1 MHAAVIRSFARPPR
15 FETFDTPRAAA
26 EHEVV
31 VDVLAAGLHPRVR
44 SGADGSHY
52 TSGAH
57 LPLIPGIDGVGR
69 TPAGEL
75 LYFVLPDTTLGSMA
89 EQTLVD
95 RRRSVVLAPG
105 SDPATLAAA
114 MNPAM
119 SSWVALR
126 RRIAFEPGRRVLVLG
141 ATGNAGR
148 MAVEIARHLGAAQ
161 VTAAGR
167 DATRLA
173 ALPADRA
180 VALDDIGGAHD
191 VDVVLDYLWGAPAE
205 HAIRALVSRREDRG
219 RPLDWIQIGAVAG
232 PDIALPSAA
241 LRAANL
247 RIMGSGQG
255 SVSTRA
261 IVEELPALAAEI
273 GRGSFTVDAEPLPL
287 AGVEA
292 AWNAKTTRRIV
303 FTPGG

>member
-1 MHAAVIRSFARPPR
+1 M
-15 FETFDTPRAAA
+15 
-26 EHEVV
+26 
-31 VDVLAAGLHPRVR
+31 
-44 SGADGSHY
+44 
-52 TSGAH
+52 
-57 LPLIPGIDGVGR
+57 
-69 TPAGEL
+69 
-75 LYFVLPDTTLGSMA
+75 
-89 EQTLVD
+89 
-95 RRRSVVLAPG
+95 
-105 SDPATLAAA
+105 
-114 MNPAM
+114 
-119 SSWVALR
+119 
-126 RRIAFEPGRRVLVLG
+126 LVLG

-148 MAVEIARHLGAAQ
+148 MAVEIARHLGAAH

-180 VALDDIGGAHD
+180 VTLDDIGSAHD

-205 HAIRALVSRREDRG
+205 HAIRALVTHREDRG

-255 SVSTRA
+255 SVSTQA

-273 GRGSFTVDAEPLPL
+273 GRGTFTVDPEPLPL
-287 AGVEA
+287 AGVET
-292 AWNAKTTRRIV
+292 AWNAETTRRIV